1 MDHDDALVLCHRVK
15 ATLVVGVRLLQVL
28 EAALVVASRNQ
39 LVEDTDQEFMLD
51 IEVKRGAASRVR
63 GIYVGTG
70 EQKMVDTLGTA
81 LQGRDLKASESIQRI
96 VPIRVDATEQKL
108 AEISHVATSGRAIQ
122 LP

>member
-51 IEVKRGAASRVR
+51 IEVKRGAALRVR

-70 EQKMVDTLGTA
+70 EQKMVDTLDRPSRA
-81 LQGRDLKASESIQRI
+81 
-96 VPIRVDATEQKL
+96 AT
-108 AEISHVATSGRAIQ
+108 
-122 LP
+122 

>member
-1 MDHDDALVLCHRVK
+1 M
-15 ATLVVGVRLLQVL
+15 
-28 EAALVVASRNQ
+28 
-39 LVEDTDQEFMLD
+39 
-51 IEVKRGAASRVR
+51 
-63 GIYVGTG
+63 YVGTG